1 MLKKIRFLCF
11 QPVLN
16 KIHHFT
22 ECVAAG
28 AKDQFSGRK
37 HVTIMCHSPEVW
49 KKSTWKFQKWLQFL
63 LCPLEAGFHMHLY
76 SKTKHPGLKKQ
87 RKEKKGKKFNI
98 SPVVYLFI
106 VTHPSRTLGLTG
118 FLYFKPHADAKV
130 QQRMIFK
137 EDENFLKSHLYF
149 TEVLLNQFFPFVS
162 LPGLVIGL

>member
-1 MLKKIRFLCF
+1 MHNLLFQVKPKSVLKKIRFLCF

-16 KIHHFT
+16 KTHHFT

-28 AKDQFSGRK
+28 AKDQFPGRK
-37 HVTIMCHSPEVW
+37 HVTVRCHSPEVW

-76 SKTKHPGLKKQ
+76 SRTKHPGLKNKERK
-87 RKEKKGKKFNI
+87 RKEKSLTSVQSFI
-98 SPVVYLFI
+98 YLFI
-106 VTHPSRTLGLTG
+106 VTHPSRTSGLTG

-137 EDENFLKSHLYF
+137 
-149 TEVLLNQFFPFVS
+149 
-162 LPGLVIGL
+162 